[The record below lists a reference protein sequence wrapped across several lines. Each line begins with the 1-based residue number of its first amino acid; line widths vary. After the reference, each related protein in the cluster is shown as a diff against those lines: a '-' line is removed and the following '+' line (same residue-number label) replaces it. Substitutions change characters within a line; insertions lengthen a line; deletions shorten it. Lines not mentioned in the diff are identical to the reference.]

1 MTSRRQARHF
11 PRRHLDLKVKAR
23 LRPCD
28 AAATPYEAMYPSSL
42 RTRAIST
49 PTRDAGRATRECPAV
64 FAFRIRVSMS
74 AMLSVLI
81 SPVPPSSP
89 RRLLHARDLSLR
101 RERTEADAADAEL
114 PHVRARP
121 SAQVAAVVLRNGV
134 LVLAESAIHGR
145 LLSHSVSTSLPEG
158 EPELRQQRARL
169 VVGARGGD
177 EGNLETPQFID
188 LVVLDLR
195 ENQLLAKPERVVTVA
210 VEAGRRDATEIAN
223 PGQPDGEQLIGEL
236 VHARAAKR
244 HLDADRQAG
253 AQLEV
258 RDRLARFQHDRL
270 LAGDLL
276 QVGGGSV
283 QCLGIGDRL
292 PDPDVD
298 DDLDQAR
305 HLHGVGVGEALDQR
319 RDDLV
324 LVALLQPE
332 LGPGRAGG
340 DAHILFLTRS

>member
-1 MTSRRQARHF
+1 
-11 PRRHLDLKVKAR
+11 
-23 LRPCD
+23 
-28 AAATPYEAMYPSSL
+28 MYPSSL

-64 FAFRIRVSMS
+64 FALRILVSMS

-101 RERTEADAADAEL
+101 REHAKTDAADAEL

-121 SAQVAAVVLRNGV
+121 SAEIAAVVLRDGV
-134 LVLAESAIHGR
+134 LVFTESTIHGR

-169 VVGARGGD
+169 VVGTRGGD
-177 EGNLETPQFID
+177 EGELETPQFVD
-188 LVVLDLR
+188 LVVLDFR
-195 ENQLLAKPERVVTVA
+195 EYQLLAQPERVVTVP
-210 VEAGRRDATEIAN
+210 VEAGRRDAAEITN
-223 PGQPDGEQLIGEL
+223 PGQPDGEQLVDEL

-244 HLDADRQAG
+244 HLDPDRQAG
-253 AQLEV
+253 APLEI
-258 RDRLARFQHDRL
+258 RDRLARLQHDRL

-276 QVGGGSV
+276 QIRGRGV
-283 QCLGIGDRL
+283 QRLGIGDRL

-324 LVALLQPE
+324 RVALLQPE
-332 LGPGRAGG
+332 LGPG
-340 DAHILFLTRS
+340 L

>member
-1 MTSRRQARHF
+1 
-11 PRRHLDLKVKAR
+11 
-23 LRPCD
+23 
-28 AAATPYEAMYPSSL
+28 MYPSSL

-49 PTRDAGRATRECPAV
+49 PTREAGKATRECPAV

-81 SPVPPSSP
+81 SPVLPSSP

-101 RERTEADAADAEL
+101 REHAKTDAADAEL
-114 PHVRARP
+114 PHVRSRP
-121 SAQVAAVVLRNGV
+121 SAQVAAVVLRDGV
-134 LVLAESAIHGR
+134 LVFAESAIYGR
-145 LLSHSVSTSLPEG
+145 LLSHSASTSLPEG
-158 EPELRQQRARL
+158 EPELRQLRA
-169 VVGARGGD
+169 
-177 EGNLETPQFID
+177 Q
-188 LVVLDLR
+188 
-195 ENQLLAKPERVVTVA
+195 PERVVTVA
-210 VEAGRRDATEIAN
+210 VEASRRDAAEIAN
-223 PGQPDGEQLIGEL
+223 PGQPDGEQLVDEL
-236 VHARAAKR
+236 VHAGAAKR
-244 HLDADRQAG
+244 HLDADGQAR

-258 RDRLARFQHDRL
+258 RDRLARFQYDRL
-270 LAGDLL
+270 LTGDFL
-276 QVGGGSV
+276 QVGGGGV
-283 QCLGIGDRL
+283 LGLQIGDRL

>member
-1 MTSRRQARHF
+1 
-11 PRRHLDLKVKAR
+11 
-23 LRPCD
+23 
-28 AAATPYEAMYPSSL
+28 MYPSSL

-49 PTRDAGRATRECPAV
+49 PTREAGKATRECPAV

-81 SPVPPSSP
+81 SPVLPSSP

-101 RERTEADAADAEL
+101 REHAKTDAADAEL
-114 PHVRARP
+114 AHVRARP
-121 SAQVAAVVLRNGV
+121 SAEVAAVVLRDGV
-134 LVLAESAIHGR
+134 LVFAESAIYSR

-158 EPELRQQRARL
+158 EPELRQQRACL

-177 EGNLETPQFID
+177 EGDLETPQFID

-195 ENQLLAKPERVVTVA
+195 ENQLLAQPECVVTVA
-210 VEAGRRDATEIAN
+210 VEAGRRDAAEITN
-223 PGQPDGEQLIGEL
+223 PGQPDGEQLVDEL

-258 RDRLARFQHDRL
+258 RDRLARFQHHRL

-276 QVGGGSV
+276 QIGGRGV
-283 QCLGIGDRL
+283 LRLRIGDRL
-292 PDPDVD
+292 SDPDVD

-305 HLHGVGVGEALDQR
+305 HLHGVRVGEALDQR
-319 RDDLV
+319 GDDLV

-332 LGPGRAGG
+332 LGSGRTGG